1 MKAFEN
7 EVKTQYWT
15 CENCS
20 RNFSFDQYGKQNAE
34 NCCIC
39 SVCKIENTNYKVTKR
54 DFRGNVCEQCH
65 LKTEISYMKS
75 NIERQNKE
83 LATKE
88 KELYVLEYKDSRK
101 LEKLNE
107 SNKN

>member
-20 RNFSFDQYGKQNAE
+20 RNFSFNNCGKQSAE

-39 SVCKIENTNYKVTKR
+39 SVCKIENTNYKITKR
-54 DFRGNVCEQCH
+54 DFRGNICEQCH
-65 LKTEISYMKS
+65 LKAEISYMKFA
-75 NIERQNKE
+75 IERQNKE
-83 LATKE
+83 LAEKE
-88 KELYVLEYKDSRK
+88 KELYVLEHKESRR

-107 SNKN
+107 PNKN